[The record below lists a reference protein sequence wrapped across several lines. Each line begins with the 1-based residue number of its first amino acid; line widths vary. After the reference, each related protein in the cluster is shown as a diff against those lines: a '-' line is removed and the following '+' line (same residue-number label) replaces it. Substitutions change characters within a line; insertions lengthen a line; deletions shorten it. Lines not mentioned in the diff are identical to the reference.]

1 MKTCGIICEYNPF
14 HNGHKYQIEQAKKKT
29 NADVMI
35 SVMSSHFMQ
44 RGEPA
49 FIDKWKRS
57 EAAIQNGVDVVIEL
71 PYIYSTQAASQF
83 ASGGVELLKM
93 CDVDYISFGS
103 ECGNL
108 ENLLEIAD
116 TPVNLNH
123 IREIMDTGVS
133 FPKAYSLLTS
143 QMEPNDILAVCYL
156 KAIKDTNIKPIL
168 IERNTGYFDPDIQ
181 PMASAYAIR
190 NASLN
195 KEDISSSTPM
205 ADVLNSSTFVTMD
218 QFYPYI
224 KTFLTMTPSS
234 TLSKYFLITEGI
246 ENHLKKCA
254 EQCETYEDFMKEAV
268 TYRYTASK
276 IRRCLVHIM
285 MQVTKEDVKE
295 LGKPTSIRIL
305 AFNEKGREWLH
316 SKRKSELNI
325 ASRFADLPKE
335 WRELEFKAT
344 QLYTSVL
351 DEQERKRILDL
362 EIKGAHYIRGNMT
375 TINTIL
381 GDITK
386 VQGYDAIVNA
396 ANTSLLGGGGVDGAI
411 HRAAGPKL
419 LEECRTLHGCEVGEA
434 KITSAYD
441 IPCTYIIHTVG
452 PIYYGKGNEA
462 TLLHNAYFNSLEIA
476 KKNGIKKIAFPS
488 ISTGVYSYPLSEASS
503 IAISTVKEYIQDH
516 PDTFEEITWVLFD
529 EHTKS
534 YYDKTIKE
542 LL

>member
-35 SVMSSHFMQ
+35 AIMSSHFTQ

-49 FIDKWKRS
+49 FIDKWKRA
-57 EAAIQNGVDVVIEL
+57 EAAIQNGIDVVIEL

-83 ASGGVELLKM
+83 ASGGVELLKL

-123 IREIMDTGVS
+123 VREIMDTGVS
-133 FPKAYSLLTS
+133 FPRAYSLLTS

-156 KAIKDTNIKPIL
+156 KAIKDTNIEPVL
-168 IERNTGYFDPDIQ
+168 IERNTGYFDPNIQ
-181 PMASAYAIR
+181 PIASAFAIR
-190 NASLN
+190 NAIKN
-195 KEDISSSTPM
+195 KEDISTSTPM
-205 ADVLNSSTFVTMD
+205 SDILNTSNYVTMD
-218 QFYPYI
+218 NFYPYI

-254 EQCETYEDFMKEAV
+254 EQSETYDQFMEQAV

-276 IRRCLVHIM
+276 IRRCLVHMM
-285 MQVTKEDVKE
+285 MQVTKEDVKQ
-295 LGKPTSIRIL
+295 LGRPSSIRVL
-305 AFNEKGREWLH
+305 AFNDVGREWLH
-316 SKRKSELNI
+316 TKRKSELNV

-351 DEQERKRILDL
+351 DEKERKRILDL
-362 EIKGAHYIRGNMT
+362 EIKGAHY
-375 TINTIL
+375 L
-381 GDITK
+381 
-386 VQGYDAIVNA
+386 
-396 ANTSLLGGGGVDGAI
+396 
-411 HRAAGPKL
+411 
-419 LEECRTLHGCEVGEA
+419 
-434 KITSAYD
+434 
-441 IPCTYIIHTVG
+441 
-452 PIYYGKGNEA
+452 KG
-462 TLLHNAYFNSLEIA
+462 
-476 KKNGIKKIAFPS
+476 
-488 ISTGVYSYPLSEASS
+488 
-503 IAISTVKEYIQDH
+503 
-516 PDTFEEITWVLFD
+516 
-529 EHTKS
+529 
-534 YYDKTIKE
+534 
-542 LL
+542 